1 MRTVVRSAVLIAF
14 SVACGYAK
22 LLLFPYL
29 FFVEIFTVA
38 VFLSGSLIGVAWGA
52 WVGAVARLA
61 FSLANPYGPT
71 HPWVVAAQVVGCA
84 LVGAV
89 GGLVRPWLFRDE
101 GEAPLGARSRTV
113 LLLVAGIAVTAIYD
127 LITNVAHG
135 LTIGSVPAAL
145 ALALLPSA
153 QHIASNAAIFVIVG
167 NLAFPWL
174 AHHPAVVRHAA

>member
-38 VFLSGSLIGVAWGA
+38 VFLSGSLIGVGWGA

-71 HPWVVAAQVVGCA
+71 HPWVVAAQVLG
-84 LVGAV
+84 
-89 GGLVRPWLFRDE
+89 VRPWSEPWE
-101 GEAPLGARSRTV
+101 GWSGRGSSGTRVKRRLARAPGPRSSSWPESR
-113 LLLVAGIAVTAIYD
+113 
-127 LITNVAHG
+127 
-135 LTIGSVPAAL
+135 
-145 ALALLPSA
+145 
-153 QHIASNAAIFVIVG
+153 
-167 NLAFPWL
+167 
-174 AHHPAVVRHAA
+174 